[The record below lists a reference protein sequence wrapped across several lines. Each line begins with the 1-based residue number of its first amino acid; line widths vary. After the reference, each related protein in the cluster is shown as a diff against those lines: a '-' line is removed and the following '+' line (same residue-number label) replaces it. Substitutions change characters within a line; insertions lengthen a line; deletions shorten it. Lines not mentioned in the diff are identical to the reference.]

1 MTVQQLAE
9 AIRRAR
15 DYSGEPLEVVLVTRA
30 VACPRCG
37 RDRCQPLLAATS
49 PEFGARRCT
58 SCGCAFRLVVATSA
72 DVVAAVSAAAGIGA
86 SAAPAPPVTAAPA
99 AAAPADDEHE
109 PDGPAW
115 SAASHQADAREL
127 EAAAELDDDD
137 LVEASRALAG
147 WRVRLATVR
156 TRKLL
161 DDEFD
166 PRPEDLALLAR
177 AVLGGWG

>member
-58 SCGCAFRLVVATSA
+58 SCGCAFRLVVGTSA

-86 SAAPAPPVTAAPA
+86 IAAPAPLVTAAPA
-99 AAAPADDEHE
+99 AAADAEQE

-115 SAASHQADAREL
+115 SDASHQADAREL
-127 EAAAELDDDD
+127 EAAAEIDAAD

-166 PRPEDLALLAR
+166 PRPEDLQLLAR
-177 AVLGGWG
+177 AVLGGWA